1 MLILPTRVKACLAH
15 QRFQENDALRPDWRL
30 VLVPQAIP
38 RLPKITLEGPIMRLF
53 ILSSGLSISVLI
65 RKASAPTHRWR
76 PSLLKLLMVAS
87 NYDTDFK
94 LLEASYRCWYR
105 CATLATKYFGSYVK
119 GVEDIMFWR
128 NPFGGVKVSRTRKEF
143 KLIQE
148 VQTICK
154 LLAVNPATSTA
165 GEASFSSVPCLKT
178 WLRCR
183 MADERFSNLEV
194 LNGHRS
200 FFR

>member
-1 MLILPTRVKACLAH
+1 MLILPARVKACLAN

-30 VLVPQAIP
+30 VLVHQAIP

-94 LLEASYRCWYR
+94 FLEASYSKDVGTDALPWQ
-105 CATLATKYFGSYVK
+105 LS
-119 GVEDIMFWR
+119 I
-128 NPFGGVKVSRTRKEF
+128 
-143 KLIQE
+143 
-148 VQTICK
+148 
-154 LLAVNPATSTA
+154 
-165 GEASFSSVPCLKT
+165 
-178 WLRCR
+178 
-183 MADERFSNLEV
+183 LEV
-194 LNGHRS
+194 IMLKE
-200 FFR
+200 